1 MKMMEVTLLG
11 RLKTSKLIIVE
22 GVTKTKMTKKM
33 VKCCGHPLVEQTRTE
48 VGSNEARVLVTSM
61 PCKATKRT
69 TKFKGLDVPHF

>member
-22 GVTKTKMTKKM
+22 GVTKTMMTKKM
-33 VKCCGHPLVEQTRTE
+33 VKFCGHPLVEQTRTE
-48 VGSNEARVLVTSM
+48 VRSSEARVLVTSM